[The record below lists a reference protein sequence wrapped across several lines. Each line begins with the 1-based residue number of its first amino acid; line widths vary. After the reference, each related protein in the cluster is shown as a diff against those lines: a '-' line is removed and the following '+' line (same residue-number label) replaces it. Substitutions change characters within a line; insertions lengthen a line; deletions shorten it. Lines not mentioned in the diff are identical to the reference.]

1 MSERGARAAGAA
13 GASGRSDDESVSG
26 DPGHRPGSGR
36 EDSNGPDDPNGSSG
50 PNPGSDP
57 NRDGEPGREGLP
69 GRVLV
74 LNSGSSSLKYRLLS
88 GAERLASGTVERI
101 GEPGSPVPDHRAA
114 LETVAARLA
123 AGGLGLDSPELTAIG
138 HRVVHGGT
146 AFTRPTLITDEVV
159 GGIEELVPLAPLHN
173 PANLAG
179 IEVAR
184 RLRPDLPQ
192 VAVFDTA
199 FHATIPPAA
208 STYAIDREVAA
219 RLGVRRYGF
228 HGTSHAYVSREAAL
242 LAGGPE
248 ANVIVLHLGNGAS
261 ASAVSAGR
269 CVDTSMGM
277 TPLEGLVMGTRSG
290 DLDPAVV
297 LYLAR
302 TGGMSLDEIDALL
315 NRRSGMLGLCGD
327 NDMRAVTRRL
337 AEGDPDAELAVSVY
351 CHRLRKYVGA
361 YYAVLGTVDVI
372 AFTGG
377 VGENSALVRERTLA
391 GLGAL
396 GIAVDPVRNARGDTL
411 VSADGG
417 AVRIAVIPTDEEFEI
432 ARQTLSVVS
441 RTNRG

>member
-1 MSERGARAAGAA
+1 M
-13 GASGRSDDESVSG
+13 
-26 DPGHRPGSGR
+26 
-36 EDSNGPDDPNGSSG
+36 
-50 PNPGSDP
+50 
-57 NRDGEPGREGLP
+57 

-74 LNSGSSSLKYRLLS
+74 LNTGSSSVKYRLVD
-88 GAERLASGTVERI
+88 GDRRQASGMVERI
-101 GEPGSPVPDHRAA
+101 GEPGSAVAGHEEA
-114 LETVAARLA
+114 LKVVAAELA
-123 AGGLGLDSPELTAIG
+123 AGGFGLDSPELTAIG

-146 AFTRPTLITDEVV
+146 TFTEPTLITEEVV
-159 GGIEELVPLAPLHN
+159 RKIEELIPLAPLHN

-199 FHATIPPAA
+199 FHATISPAA
-208 STYAIDREVAA
+208 ATYAIDRETAE
-219 RLGVRRYGF
+219 RLRIRRYGF

-242 LAGGPE
+242 AVGRPLG
-248 ANVIVLHLGNGAS
+248 NVIVLHLGNGAS

-269 CVDTSMGM
+269 CVETSMGM

-297 LYLAR
+297 LYLGR
-302 TGGMSLDEIDALL
+302 TGGMSLDEIDTLL

-327 NDMRAVTRRL
+327 NDMRAVQERL
-337 AEGDPDAELAVSVY
+337 AAGDADAELAFSVY

-377 VGENSALVRERTLA
+377 VGENSPLVRQTSLA
-391 GLGAL
+391 GLEAL
-396 GIAVDPVRNARGDTL
+396 GIAVDPARNERGERLISPDG
-411 VSADGG
+411 SA
-417 AVRIAVIPTDEEFEI
+417 VKVAVIPTDEELEI
-432 ARQTLSVVS
+432 AQQTLAVIS
-441 RTNRG
+441 RTNRQ

>member
-1 MSERGARAAGAA
+1 MSERAARPTGI
-13 GASGRSDDESVSG
+13 
-26 DPGHRPGSGR
+26 SGR
-36 EDSNGPDDPNGSSG
+36 EGGRSGDDDPSRDGGASRGGDLGDLDRGS
-50 PNPGSDP
+50 GSA
-57 NRDGEPGREGLP
+57 RDGEPGRGDLP
-69 GRVLV
+69 SRVLV
-74 LNSGSSSLKYRLLS
+74 LNSGSSSVKYRLLS

-114 LETVAARLA
+114 LEVVADRLA
-123 AGGLGLDSPELTAIG
+123 ADGLGLDSPELTAIG

-146 AFTRPTLITDEVV
+146 TFTRPTLITDEVV
-159 GGIEELVPLAPLHN
+159 RGIEALIPLAPLHN

-199 FHATIPPAA
+199 FHATIPQAA

-228 HGTSHAYVSREAAL
+228 HGTSHAYVSRQAAL
-242 LAGGPE
+242 LTGGPG

-302 TGGMSLDEIDALL
+302 TGGMSLDEVDALL

-327 NDMRAVTRRL
+327 NDMRAVTERV
-337 AEGDPDAELAVSVY
+337 AAGDPDAELAMSVY

-377 VGENSALVRERTLA
+377 VGENSALVRERALA

-411 VSADGG
+411 ISADGG
-417 AVRIAVIPTDEEFEI
+417 AVRVAVIPTDEEFEI
-432 ARQTLSVVS
+432 ARQTLAVVS
-441 RTNRG
+441 RTDRG

>member
-1 MSERGARAAGAA
+1 MSERVARTTGT
-13 GASGRSDDESVSG
+13 SGRDG
-26 DPGHRPGSGR
+26 DPDRRAGTARDG
-36 EDSNGPDDPNGSSG
+36 GPDRSVGEDREVDPDRRAGEA
-50 PNPGSDP
+50 
-57 NRDGEPGREGLP
+57 REGEPGRGELP

-88 GAERLASGTVERI
+88 GAERLSSGMVERI

-114 LETVAARLA
+114 LKVVADRLA
-123 AGGLGLDSPELTAIG
+123 ADGLGLDSPELTAIG

-159 GGIEELVPLAPLHN
+159 RGIEELIPLAPLHN

-208 STYAIDREVAA
+208 STYAIDREVAE

-228 HGTSHAYVSREAAL
+228 HGTSHAYVSRQAAL
-242 LAGGPE
+242 LAGGPG

-302 TGGMSLDEIDALL
+302 TGGMSLDEIDTLL

-327 NDMRAVTRRL
+327 NDMRAVTERV
-337 AEGDPDAELAVSVY
+337 AEGDPDAELAMSVY

-361 YYAVLGTVDVI
+361 FYAVLGTVDVI

-377 VGENSALVRERTLA
+377 VGENSDLVRGRALA

-396 GIAVDPVRNARGDTL
+396 GIVVDPVRNARGDTL
-411 VSADGG
+411 ISADAG
-417 AVRIAVIPTDEEFEI
+417 AVKIAVIPTDEEFEI
-432 ARQTLSVVS
+432 ARQTLMAVS

>member
-1 MSERGARAAGAA
+1 MSERAARPAGP
-13 GASGRSDDESVSG
+13 SGRNCDVNSSG
-26 DPGHRPGSGR
+26 DPSRDDDLDDVGDSGDLDRGSGSAR
-36 EDSNGPDDPNGSSG
+36 GD
-50 PNPGSDP
+50 
-57 NRDGEPGREGLP
+57 LP

-74 LNSGSSSLKYRLLS
+74 LNSGSSSVKYRLLS
-88 GAERLASGTVERI
+88 GAGRLASGTVERV
-101 GEPGSPVPDHRAA
+101 GEPGSPVPGHRAA
-114 LETVAARLA
+114 LEAVADRLA
-123 AGGLGLDSPELTAIG
+123 ADGLGLDSPELTAIG

-146 AFTRPTLITDEVV
+146 TFTRPTLITDEVV
-159 GGIEELVPLAPLHN
+159 GGIEALIPLAPLHN

-208 STYAIDREVAA
+208 SAYAIDREVAA

-228 HGTSHAYVSREAAL
+228 HGTSHAYVSRQAAL
-242 LAGGPE
+242 LAGGPG

-327 NDMRAVTRRL
+327 NDMRAVTERV
-337 AEGDPDAELAVSVY
+337 AAGDPDAELAMSVY

-377 VGENSALVRERTLA
+377 VGENSALVRERALA

-411 VSADGG
+411 ISADGG
-417 AVRIAVIPTDEEFEI
+417 AVRVAVIPTDEEFEI
-432 ARQTLSVVS
+432 ARQTLAVIS